1 MYNYCY
7 FNNPNR
13 ILMSRIDINS
23 ENELLRK
30 ASEGNEQAFKQL
42 FLKYHNSLGLHIFRI
57 TNSMVVAEEIVQD
70 VFLKIWMSREA
81 LAGVH
86 NFKAYLFV
94 ISKNHTLNCL
104 RKLTKER
111 QQRQLFEETI
121 IRELTPE
128 SNVNIY
134 HSLLDDA
141 IDQLPPQQQLV
152 YILSRHNRLKYIEV
166 ANRLNISHESVK
178 KYLQI
183 ATSSITSYVHLNL
196 KKDILFLIFLILF

>member
-1 MYNYCY
+1 
-7 FNNPNR
+7 
-13 ILMSRIDINS
+13 MSNLDFNS
-23 ENELLRK
+23 ENDLLRK
-30 ASEGNEQAFKQL
+30 ASEGNEQAFQHL
-42 FLKYHNSLGLHIFRI
+42 FLKYHNQLGVHIFRI
-57 TNSMVVAEEIVQD
+57 TNSIVVAEEIVQD

-104 RKLTKER
+104 RKLIKER
-111 QQRQLFEETI
+111 KQMQLFEEHTAREI
-121 IRELTPE
+121 IPE
-128 SNVNIY
+128 SNINIY
-134 HSLLDDA
+134 HTLLDDA

-152 YILSRHNRLKYIEV
+152 YLLSRHNRLKYIEV
-166 ANRLNISHESVK
+166 ANRLNISHHSVK

-196 KKDILFLIFLILF
+196 KKDILFLIILISF

>member
-1 MYNYCY
+1 
-7 FNNPNR
+7 
-13 ILMSRIDINS
+13 MSNLDFNS
-23 ENELLRK
+23 ENDLLRK
-30 ASEGNEQAFKQL
+30 ASEGDEEAFQHL
-42 FLKYHNSLGLHIFRI
+42 FLKYHNQLGVHIFRI
-57 TNSMVVAEEIVQD
+57 ANSIVVAEEIVQD

-111 QQRQLFEETI
+111 QQRQLYEEQTAREI
-121 IRELTPE
+121 IPE
-128 SNVNIY
+128 SNINIY
-134 HSLLDDA
+134 HTLLDDA

-152 YILSRHNRLKYIEV
+152 YLLSRHNRLKYIEV
-166 ANRLNISHESVK
+166 ANKLNISHQSVK

-196 KKDILFLIFLILF
+196 KKDIFFLIILILF

>member
-7 FNNPNR
+7 FKNPNR

>member
-1 MYNYCY
+1 
-7 FNNPNR
+7 
-13 ILMSRIDINS
+13 MSSLEVNS
-23 ENELLRK
+23 ENDLLRK
-30 ASEGNEQAFKQL
+30 ASEGNEQAFQQL
-42 FLKYHNSLGLHIFRI
+42 FLKYHNQLGVHIFRI
-57 TNSMVVAEEIVQD
+57 TNSIVIAEEIVQD

-104 RKLTKER
+104 RKLIKER
-111 QQRQLFEETI
+111 KQRQLFEEHTAKEI
-121 IRELTPE
+121 TPE
-128 SNVNIY
+128 SNINIY

-141 IDQLPPQQQLV
+141 IDHLPPQQQLV
-152 YILSRHNRLKYIEV
+152 YLLSRHERLKYIEV

-183 ATSSITSYVHLNL
+183 ATSSITSFVYINM
-196 KKDILFLIFLILF
+196 KKDILILIIAVFFL